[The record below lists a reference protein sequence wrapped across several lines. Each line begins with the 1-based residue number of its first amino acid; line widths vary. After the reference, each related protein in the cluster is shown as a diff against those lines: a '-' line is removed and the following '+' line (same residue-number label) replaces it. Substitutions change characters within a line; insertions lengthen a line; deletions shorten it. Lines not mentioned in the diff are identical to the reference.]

1 MIHIV
6 AGMNGNFHDPGL
18 DTALAMKTIQS
29 PVYLHK
35 RFLHSIL
42 RQCLVAQVEET
53 HPQYRSLILRY
64 QFFKIRVLS
73 FVRALDNAHVL
84 SPPSLIQT
92 DEQKKIFHFSEKS
105 SYEYA
110 AQKTEKLPGGMFQ
123 LTGRIHF
130 RGHFI
135 QGRIF
140 RVLGF
145 LQHHR
150 WKDQSGL
157 DK

>member
-1 MIHIV
+1 MMMISSLLIV
-6 AGMNGNFHDPGL
+6 AVVVLAVGRVEKSTVLFH
-18 DTALAMKTIQS
+18 AFHR
-29 PVYLHK
+29 PV
-35 RFLHSIL
+35 
-42 RQCLVAQVEET
+42 
-53 HPQYRSLILRY
+53 
-64 QFFKIRVLS
+64 
-73 FVRALDNAHVL
+73 
-84 SPPSLIQT
+84 
-92 DEQKKIFHFSEKS
+92 FHFPEFTIPKPELTLQSDLTKKS
-105 SYEYA
+105 GYEYA

-123 LTGRIHF
+123 LTGRVHF

-140 RVLGF
+140 RVRGF